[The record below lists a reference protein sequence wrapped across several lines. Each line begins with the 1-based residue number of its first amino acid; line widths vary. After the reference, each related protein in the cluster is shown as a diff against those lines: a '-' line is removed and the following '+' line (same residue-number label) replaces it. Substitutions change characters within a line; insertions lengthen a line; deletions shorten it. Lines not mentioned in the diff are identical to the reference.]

1 VQVPRLRRMVAKT
14 PPVANTFD
22 EGDAGNCES
31 MDCII
36 YTFDKQK
43 TENRFDSYK

>member
-1 VQVPRLRRMVAKT
+1 MAKT
-14 PPVANTFD
+14 PAVANTFD
-22 EGDAGNCES
+22 ENDPAANCES

-43 TENRFDSYK
+43 SENRFDSYKNK